1 MVDTLKILSLFF
13 KNGWYR
19 FLLKPIFIAL
29 PSSLL
34 VASRQA
40 NLKENF
46 PNFYEIATEHGL
58 KIVVLSVLVPILIT
72 YIEELVNNKLNQFE
86 ELNDH
91 LVLLKSLNLPVE
103 KKSKRF
109 IEELEKIKNNPT
121 IKSDEVFLQITKPDE
136 QIAEIVRSL
145 HLFFVGLGKSD
156 KNFST
161 ALFRMKNGV
170 AIGSWCYFP
179 EDAAP
184 DSKLLNDSDSLASH
198 TVKKKKMLI
207 VENIEKEKKL
217 DSSVVSK
224 NCVLNDGSAI
234 CYPIKFAEDY
244 PLVIRITEESN
255 FFRKDYQKLYKK
267 VFENFQKR
275 IQIEYALSE
284 IKCHVE
290 QQAIK

>member
-1 MVDTLKILSLFF
+1 LADKLKVLSLCF

-19 FLLKPIFIAL
+19 FLLKPILIAS

-34 VASRQA
+34 VASRIE

-46 PNFYEIATEHGL
+46 PTVYEITKEYGL
-58 KIVVLSVLVPILIT
+58 TIVFLSVLTPVVIT
-72 YIEELVNNKLNQFE
+72 YIEELVNKKLNQFE

-91 LVLLKSLNLPVE
+91 FVLLKSLNLPVE

-109 IEELEKIKNNPT
+109 IEELEKIKKNST
-121 IKSDEVFLQITKPDE
+121 IKSDEIFLQITKPDE

-170 AIGSWCYFP
+170 AIESWCYFP
-179 EDAAP
+179 QDAAP

-198 TVKKKKMLI
+198 TVKRKKMLI

-217 DSSVVSK
+217 DGSVVSK

-234 CYPIKFAEDY
+234 CYPIKFAEEY
-244 PLVIRITEESN
+244 PLVIRITEEGN
-255 FFRKDYQKLYKK
+255 FFKKDYQKLYKK